1 MKAPSDSIFRAP
13 SIPARFIRTDNGTEF
28 VNQTLKAY
36 YEEVRISH
44 QTSAAR
50 TPQQNVVT
58 TCCTQNRSL
67 IRKRHN
73 KTSYELL
80 HDLKRDLPYL
90 HVVGALCYPTND
102 SEDLGKLKPKA
113 NIRIFIGYA
122 PTKKAFRIYNK
133 RTHLIIE
140 TIHVDFDEMTRAKHS
155 FFNSAVIAPE
165 PAISTNTPS
174 STTINQDAPS
184 LSTSQTTQE
193 TPPPVIPLSVEEAN
207 HDLEVS
213 HMDNNPNI
221 DFPFLEPSS
230 EESFTQV
237 VIPNNVHSINQP
249 PEHIKKWTKDHP
261 IDNVIGDPSRPVST
275 RHQLYDEA
283 YFAILMLSFLPLNP
297 RVIKKH

>member
-1 MKAPSDSIFRAP
+1 MFFSKNNQLRHGNQFGNGGNRYGKDRSNSFGNKGDESARQKGVCYNCGVEGHFASKCTKPKENKVFVGRAWSDSEDGDEPQNDAIYLMEIDSQKVQTKPYISNNGLDIIDFQKENEELL
-13 SIPARFIRTDNGTEF
+13 RTDNGTEF

-36 YEEVRISH
+36 YEEVRILH

-80 HDLKRDLPYL
+80 HDLKPDLPYL

-140 TIHVDFDEMTRAKHS
+140 TIHVDFDEM
-155 FFNSAVIAPE
+155 SAMA
-165 PAISTNTPS
+165 
-174 STTINQDAPS
+174 
-184 LSTSQTTQE
+184 
-193 TPPPVIPLSVEEAN
+193 
-207 HDLEVS
+207 
-213 HMDNNPNI
+213 
-221 DFPFLEPSS
+221 S
-230 EESFTQV
+230 E
-237 VIPNNVHSINQP
+237 
-249 PEHIKKWTKDHP
+249 
-261 IDNVIGDPSRPVST
+261 
-275 RHQLYDEA
+275 
-283 YFAILMLSFLPLNP
+283 
-297 RVIKKH
+297 